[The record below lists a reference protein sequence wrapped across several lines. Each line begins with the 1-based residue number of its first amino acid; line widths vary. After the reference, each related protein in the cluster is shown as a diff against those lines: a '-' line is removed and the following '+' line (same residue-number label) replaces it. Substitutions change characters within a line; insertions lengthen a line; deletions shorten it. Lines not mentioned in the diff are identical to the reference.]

1 MSIQVTCSCG
11 QKLTIPEEF
20 AGRTVRC
27 PKCQAHLTAP
37 EPEAIMVN
45 DNLQDEELL
54 ERISKRADKA
64 LIFGILGL
72 VLYIILTI
80 IAAIIGQSRERE
92 PASPPVAIIFLLG
105 VFAAVTFSILAIVF
119 GVLGR
124 KRENT
129 QNRSTGTVGMIL
141 GIIDACLGA
150 CCLGLIGIGMLAAMG
165 EAFGR

>member
-11 QKLTIPEEF
+11 QKLTIPDEF

-27 PKCQAHLTAP
+27 PKCQTHFTAP
-37 EPEAIMVN
+37 APEVIAVN
-45 DNLQDEELL
+45 NNLQDEALL
-54 ERISKRADKA
+54 ERITKRADMS
-64 LIFGILGL
+64 LLFGILGL
-72 VLYIILTI
+72 VLYVILTI
-80 IAAIIGQSRERE
+80 IAAIIGQSHERE
-92 PASPPVAIIFLLG
+92 PASMPVAIIFLLG

-141 GIIDACLGA
+141 GIINACLGA
-150 CCLGLIGIGMLAAMG
+150 CCLGLIGIGMIAAMG